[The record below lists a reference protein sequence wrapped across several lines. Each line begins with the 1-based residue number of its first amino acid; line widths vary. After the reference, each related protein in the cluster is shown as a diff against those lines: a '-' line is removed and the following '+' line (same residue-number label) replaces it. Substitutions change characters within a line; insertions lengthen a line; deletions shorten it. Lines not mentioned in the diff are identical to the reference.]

1 MRRIEVCVPLVHL
14 INPSPA
20 TARHASCPAAR
31 RRTDATRQAI
41 HRLSYFLNG
50 AIIVQQWSHASFR
63 IGHALTPS
71 RLLIFT

>member
-20 TARHASCPAAR
+20 TARHASCPAAG
-31 RRTDATRQAI
+31 ALTRPV
-41 HRLSYFLNG
+41 RPSYFLNG

-63 IGHALTPS
+63 IGHALTVAS
-71 RLLIFT
+71 FA